1 MLGQL
6 VRFPCSRLEK
16 PNAPVT
22 LDFAVVIAAFL
33 PKGTQHLKNRRKW
46 IRGEKKNKA
55 DELDLIRAEGEEKKN
70 KQTTERNKH
79 KNLMMRYSLDE

>member
-33 PKGTQHLKNRRKW
+33 PKGTQHLKN
-46 IRGEKKNKA
+46 KA